1 MGRGNS
7 FYKYDGYTRAIN
19 MDFRVVVH
27 SKYEQ
32 SIIYDKLN
40 YLASVTAPNYSAGG
54 FMRGNLIKVT
64 VGDYLNNTIGILN
77 GLSYSIPQ
85 ESPWDIGRNSDGKQ
99 DNNSLQMPFIIDV
112 GGFSFTPIHNFI
124 DKTVPNSYITEG
136 KEKPDQRYI
145 SLGAGGKGYAINKN
159 LRNIENGVKAEEQG

>member
-1 MGRGNS
+1 
-7 FYKYDGYTRAIN
+7 

-99 DNNSLQMPFIIDV
+99 DENSLQMPFIIDV